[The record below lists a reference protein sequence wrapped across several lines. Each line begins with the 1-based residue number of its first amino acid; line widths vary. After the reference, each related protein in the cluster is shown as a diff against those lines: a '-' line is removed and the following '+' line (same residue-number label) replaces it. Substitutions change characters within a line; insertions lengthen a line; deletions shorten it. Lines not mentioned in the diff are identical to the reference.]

1 MTDELVA
8 IVRHPDRAGSELATG
23 RDPRPSIR
31 RGIIALSRVVH
42 SACATVL
49 LGCILIVWSAAL
61 RGHVGLTTAVAIGLL
76 GGEGILVMRA
86 GGRPLDGLWRRL
98 GDDTPLFELCLGPK
112 LASHTVPFLG
122 VVTVLGMVGV
132 AIRDATRLGR
142 AKHEDA

>member
-8 IVRHPDRAGSELATG
+8 IVRHPDRAGSERATG
-23 RDPRPSIR
+23 RDSRPSIR

-61 RGHVGLTTAVAIGLL
+61 TGHVGVDSVVAIGLL

-86 GGRPLDGLWRRL
+86 GGRCPLDGLWRKL

-112 LASHTVPFLG
+112 MALTPSHSS
-122 VVTVLGMVGV
+122 
-132 AIRDATRLGR
+132 
-142 AKHEDA
+142 ES